1 MERKQ
6 AIQSAASTL
15 KKMGDRLQ
23 KQTEERNKI
32 KTSNSVK
39 KNVSTMLSATAKWK
53 RWKTVKV
60 KLYFNDLWQVIM
72 RINELN
78 WKMNNTVSYVDEMD
92 LMHLQ
97 TETLQKI
104 TK

>member
-23 KQTEERNKI
+23 KQTEERNKL
-32 KTSNSVK
+32 KKSNSMK

-53 RWKTVKV
+53 R
-60 KLYFNDLWQVIM
+60 
-72 RINELN
+72 
-78 WKMNNTVSYVDEMD
+78 
-92 LMHLQ
+92 
-97 TETLQKI
+97 
-104 TK
+104 